1 MSDDIPDAG
10 SRTKDTPEV
19 TPNGRPT
26 LTAKTVG
33 LAPIQQGVDDD
44 LPVPLDG
51 VVQPVPGAVVLY
63 RGVAPGPDQ
72 GAGNV
77 LVTVLARYQEGGPV
91 VQSAHN
97 TILIQVSTLKVVFQ
111 VFLSKNYFFQK

>member
-1 MSDDIPDAG
+1 MSNDIPDAG
-10 SRTKDTPEV
+10 SRTKDTSEV
-19 TPNGRPT
+19 TPDGRPT

-33 LAPIQQGVDDD
+33 LTPVQQGVDDD

-51 VVQPVPGAVVLY
+51 VVQPVPGAVVLH

-77 LVTVLARYQEGGPV
+77 LVPVLVGDQEGGPV
-91 VQSAHN
+91 VQSAHH
-97 TILIQVSTLKVVFQ
+97 TTLI
-111 VFLSKNYFFQK
+111 